1 MRSSRRSLHV
11 TILSLLLTLFATA
24 YWVRAEDDYA
34 DEYDEKARVVRI
46 SLISGEVSLK
56 RNGNSDWE
64 RARLNFPLVE
74 GDAVSTDRE
83 SRLEIQIDARN
94 FVRLESNSILRIVT
108 LRDEGVALSVVEG
121 TASVRLAKFGS
132 DREYFEIDAP
142 KTTMAAEKKGL
153 YRIDV
158 ARDGRVRLTARD
170 GGRARIYSETSGF
183 TLRDGRTAEL
193 IFQGV
198 DAGDWELLSAGP
210 RDSWDSWIDDR
221 ERYLAQRMRYDNKY
235 YDNYVWGAEDLDAYG
250 TWAYANDY
258 GWIWRPHVTI
268 INNYPDWAPYRH
280 GYWTWCPPYGWT
292 WVGHEPWGW
301 APYHYGRWVYHNNY
315 WAWCP
320 RSQYYGNR
328 SWWRPALVAF
338 HISFGD
344 HVSWYPLSYHH
355 RDPRSRHYRDR
366 DRLTP
371 MRERELA
378 NLRRVNPAHLRAV
391 TSMRAADF
399 GSSRGRFQT
408 ADQAVARRVL
418 TAEPLRG
425 EVPLRPARAGGS
437 GPGGAASGD
446 SGGHMISARPARV
459 TPSVEV
465 NDRPTGAATR
475 TPGVSLDNDLRRT
488 RILNG
493 REPRTVVPADNA
505 TPDASEARPTGAVVR
520 PTRPA
525 RVPVDRPD
533 QTTGGREAAD
543 NTADQPARPA
553 RTYPQQDRPVNSDT
567 PDIND
572 SAPRERRPST
582 TTTRPPASEIETPAE
597 RPVPER
603 TDRPERNERPARPER
618 NPQPVEMDRPERFGR
633 PERPQRTETPA
644 PRPDPP
650 ARSDEPPP
658 SSSAPAPREERPH
671 RYEPPPRHDPPPR
684 SDPPPQR
691 SEPEPQRSEPAPQRS
706 DPEPQ
711 RSEPAPQRSEPA
723 QRPDPPARSEPS
735 APERAR
741 PPLAHRKREQ

>member
-1 MRSSRRSLHV
+1 MRPTRRSPYT
-11 TILSLLLTLFATA
+11 TILSLFLTLFAVNVSA
-24 YWVRAEDDYA
+24 RAADDDGED
-34 DEYDEKARVVRI
+34 YDEKARVVRI
-46 SLISGEVSLK
+46 SLIKGEVSLK
-56 RNGNSDWE
+56 RNGNNDWE

-74 GDAVSTDRE
+74 GDTVSTDRE

-121 TASVRLAKFGS
+121 TASVRLAKFDS
-132 DREYFEIDAP
+132 DHEYFEVDAP

-158 ARDGRVRLTARD
+158 DRDGRVRLTARD

-193 IFQGV
+193 IFQGA
-198 DAGDWELLSAGP
+198 DAGDWELLAAGP

-221 ERYLAQRMRYDNKY
+221 ETYLAQRMRYDNKY

-258 GWIWRPHVTI
+258 GWIWQPNVTI
-268 INNYPDWAPYRH
+268 INNYPNWAPYRH

-292 WVGHEPWGW
+292 WVGYEPWGW
-301 APYHYGRWVYHNNY
+301 APYHYGRWVYYNNY

-320 RSQYYGNR
+320 RSQYYRHR

-344 HVSWYPLSYHH
+344 HISWYPLSYHH
-355 RDPRSRHYRDR
+355 RDPRSRYFHDR

-378 NLRRVNPAHLRAV
+378 DLRRVNPAQLRAV
-391 TSMRAADF
+391 TSARAADF
-399 GSSRGRFQT
+399 GGGGGRFQT
-408 ADQAVARRVL
+408 ADQALARRVMS
-418 TAEPLRG
+418 AEPVRG
-425 EVPLRPARAGGS
+425 DLPLRPARVSGG
-437 GPGGAASGD
+437 GPTGAASGD
-446 SGGHMISARPARV
+446 IGGRMITARPARV
-459 TPSVEV
+459 PPREGIT
-465 NDRPTGAATR
+465 DRPTGAAAR

-493 REPRTVVPADNA
+493 REPRTVVSTDNA
-505 TPDASEARPTGAVVR
+505 SPDASESRPTGAVVR

-525 RVPVDRPD
+525 HVPVDRPD
-533 QTTGGREAAD
+533 QTTVGREATD
-543 NTADQPARPA
+543 NTTDRPARPA
-553 RTYPQQDRPVNSDT
+553 RTYPQQERPVNSDT
-567 PDIND
+567 PVIND
-572 SAPRERRPST
+572 SAPRERRPPT
-582 TTTRPPASEIETPAE
+582 APTRPPTSEIETPAE
-597 RPVPER
+597 RPVRPER
-603 TDRPERNERPARPER
+603 SDRPERIERPARPER
-618 NPQPVEMDRPERFGR
+618 NQQPVETDRPER
-633 PERPQRTETPA
+633 PERRERTETPA

-650 ARSDEPPP
+650 ARSYEPPP
-658 SSSAPAPREERPH
+658 SRSAPAPREERPQ

-691 SEPEPQRSEPAPQRS
+691 SEPAPQRSEPAPQRS
-706 DPEPQ
+706 DPPPQ
-711 RSEPAPQRSEPA
+711 RSEPAPQHSEPA

-741 PPLAHRKREQ
+741 PVPRSRREQ